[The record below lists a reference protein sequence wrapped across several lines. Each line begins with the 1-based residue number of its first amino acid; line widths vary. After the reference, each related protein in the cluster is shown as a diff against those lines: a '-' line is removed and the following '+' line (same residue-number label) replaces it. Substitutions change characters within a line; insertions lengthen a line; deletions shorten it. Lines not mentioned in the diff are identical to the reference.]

1 MPARRALAAKFCVTC
16 GRAMSRIGKQP
27 IAVPTA
33 VKVEIDGRN
42 ISVTGPKGT
51 LKREVVPEV
60 RLHLEDGRL
69 LVTRPNDEARERAMH
84 GLTRALLQNMVT
96 GVNDGFRRTLE
107 LVGVGYRAQMQGSKL
122 VLALGFSHP
131 VEIDPPAGIS
141 FTVEGPRVHVEGID
155 KEEVG
160 QVAANIRKLRPP
172 EPYLG
177 KGIRYQGEI
186 VRRKAGK
193 SGKGR

>member
-1 MPARRALAAKFCVTC
+1 
-16 GRAMSRIGKQP
+16 
-27 IAVPTA
+27 
-33 VKVEIDGRN
+33 VKIEIDGQN

-51 LKREVVPEV
+51 LTREVVPEV

-69 LVTRPNDEARERAMH
+69 LVTRPNDQPRERAMH
-84 GLTRALLQNMVT
+84 GLTRALVANMVT
-96 GVNDGFRRTLE
+96 GVSDGFKKTLE
-107 LVGVGYRAQMQGSKL
+107 LVGVGYRAQMQGSTL

-131 VEIDPPAGIS
+131 VEVKPPSGIT
-141 FTVEGPRVHVEGID
+141 FTVEGPRVTVDGID
-155 KEEVG
+155 REAVG
-160 QVAANIRKLRPP
+160 QVAADIRKLRPP

-177 KGIRYQGEI
+177 KGIRYQGEF

>member
-1 MPARRALAAKFCVTC
+1 MP
-16 GRAMSRIGKQP
+16 IP
-27 IAVPTA
+27 VPSA
-33 VKVEIDGRN
+33 VKVEINGQN
-42 ISVTGPKGT
+42 VSVTGPKGT

-60 RLHLEDGRL
+60 RLHLEEGRL
-69 LVTRPNDEARERAMH
+69 IVTRPNDEARERAMH
-84 GLTRALLQNMVT
+84 GLTRALLANMVT

-131 VEIDPPAGIS
+131 VEIDPPEGIT
-141 FTVEGPRVHVEGID
+141 FTVEGPRVHIDGID
-155 KEEVG
+155 KEAVG

-177 KGIRYQGEI
+177 KGIRYQGEV

>member
-1 MPARRALAAKFCVTC
+1 MP
-16 GRAMSRIGKQP
+16 IP
-27 IAVPTA
+27 VPSA
-33 VKVEIDGRN
+33 VKVDIDGRN
-42 ISVTGPKGT
+42 VKVTGPKGT
-51 LKREVVPEV
+51 LEREVVPEV
-60 RLHLEDGRL
+60 RLHMEEGRL
-69 LVTRPNDEARERAMH
+69 VVTRPSDSQRDKAMH
-84 GLTRALLQNMVT
+84 GLTRALLSNMVV
-96 GVNDGFRRTLE
+96 GVDAGFRKTLE

-131 VEIDPPAGIS
+131 VEIDPPAGIT
-141 FTVEGPRVHVEGID
+141 FLVEGPRVHIDGID
-155 KEEVG
+155 REAVG

-177 KGIRYQGEI
+177 KGIRYQGEF